1 MMMEATLMM
10 RLDVARAGML
20 VRVFRKVLRGLWG
33 VPPFV
38 WEINHFGDG
47 HIDGLATLKLR
58 RHRTESERDLSQRL
72 FSYFPDNNTFSPF
85 FGQKSF
91 KLFLFW
97 SLKSW
102 RESSET

>member
-1 MMMEATLMM
+1 MMRMLTTVLMMMEATLMM

-20 VRVFRKVLRGLWG
+20 VRVFRKILWGLWG

-58 RHRTESERDLSQRL
+58 RHRTESEGDLV
-72 FSYFPDNNTFSPF
+72 
-85 FGQKSF
+85 
-91 KLFLFW
+91 
-97 SLKSW
+97 SLKW
-102 RESSET
+102 YKVALHIRDMDKMLG